1 MAHVIYENV
10 VLESKLTDLLETKLN
25 TRSLMTVDNDLAQN
39 AGMKKTINVYTYEGA
54 VEDVAMGKGNV
65 VKGKVSFEP
74 VDYEVKVSQQT
85 FEYFDE
91 QAMTDPKIID
101 MGIQG
106 ASQTMVNDL
115 NSRFFRE
122 LAKATLTHSFEE
134 DTFSYNAVVDALEL
148 LNLEDEKNLVL
159 IMGVDYRSVV
169 RKDDDFVA
177 SRQGEILYNGQI
189 GSIAGVPIVISK
201 LVPEDSA
208 YLMERGA
215 ITLFIK
221 KNSEVE
227 QEREAEIRNNRI
239 IMRKVA
245 LVALTDATKLVKI
258 TPAAAADPEGG
269 GGA

>member
-1 MAHVIYENV
+1 MAHTIYENV

-25 TRSLMTVDNDLAQN
+25 TRSLMTIDNDLAQN
-39 AGMKKTINVYTYEGA
+39 PGMKKTINVYTYEGA
-54 VEDVAMGKGNV
+54 VEDLEMGKGNV
-65 VKGKVSFEP
+65 VKGAVSFEP
-74 VDYEVKVSQQT
+74 VSYEVKVSQQT
-85 FEYFDE
+85 FEYYDE
-91 QAMTDPKIID
+91 QEMTDPKIID

-106 ASQTMVNDL
+106 SSQTMVNDL

-122 LAKATLTHSFEE
+122 LAKATLKHEFEE
-134 DTFSYNAVVDALEL
+134 ATFSYNAVVDALEL
-148 LNLEDEKNLVL
+148 LNLENEQNLVL

-227 QEREAEIRNNRI
+227 QEREAETRLNRI
-239 IMRKVA
+239 VMRKVA
-245 LVALTDATKLVKI
+245 LVALTDATKVVEI
-258 TPAAAADPEGG
+258 TPKSEEEEGEPE
-269 GGA
+269 A